1 MFQTE
6 LIKSSVKK
14 NFADGIFS
22 IGCCCELSIT
32 YGFEIMMAHESSR
45 HFCQAQPKPQL
56 QLSWGLSL
64 HYSQCDPA
72 TRHPPATPA
81 GIVDFLLAIA
91 ILVH

>member
-1 MFQTE
+1 MLVFFGGVYSY
-6 LIKSSVKK
+6 L
-14 NFADGIFS
+14 
-22 IGCCCELSIT
+22 LSISG
-32 YGFEIMMAHESSR
+32 YFR
-45 HFCQAQPKPQL
+45 LYCQAQPKPQL